1 MMEGRPIWDRG
12 SSPGLY
18 LRSSIATS
26 SAGMVE
32 LNCACTGPFELRLDG
47 QLVACRRG
55 GALTERPLL
64 HRIPLQLRGPGR
76 HTLIVRAANHPA
88 VAVPWFACSAPAV
101 SPTAG
106 DGTWIVRALPQPRED
121 PGVDE
126 FHDAGEDPPD
136 CDAAGAGDGWE
147 PAVEVDAAIPATVRE
162 PGGIMEEPLQA
173 VAVAAAGEWSGDS
186 PEPERLQALAD
197 CKCVHP
203 QGLLSGRVARTIIRT
218 APFKSVVVQLDLGRI
233 AIGCPEVRLET
244 EESGGIVDLYFGYVR
259 GRTHAQ
265 VRYIARAGRQGWR
278 ALREQAGRYL
288 TVRLSGFA
296 ENCHLESVSVVTRS
310 DPGPETTAT
319 VEQDGM
325 VATHP
330 VGRETLDSVRQEIYS
345 LQLPPRPY
353 DWLAMLTAFVTDFYL
368 TGNTATAR
376 TVLRTAAGRE
386 ANRDPQSSWGAFP
399 LFVEAYHLLSGDGE
413 TVSGLLSDLLPPAAA
428 VPLDPGGEVP
438 TARAALAA
446 ASAAA
451 AGRVCRGLGH
461 TGAAADCQA
470 EARRLRDLVQGRWR
484 EPEGLFP
491 ETSAEAARFS
501 QWSNA
506 LVLYGSLARADQ
518 RERIA
523 AAIGDPSLSP
533 VGGLVQAWFLC
544 EGLWRAGAEQRALE
558 YAGMHW
564 ERMAARPGETWA
576 DRALRPSAP
585 YEPGPEY
592 LAGAHLLGVEPLRPG
607 FAVARIRPPRS
618 AATRASGSVPTPAGD
633 IAVSWSRE
641 ADSFAVETGLPASIE
656 GRLVLHRGGRKMP
669 TILVNRVTVWR
680 NEKMYPNPF
689 VQRIVADGEDIVLA
703 LTQGGRSRV
712 EVV

>member
-1 MMEGRPIWDRG
+1 MEGRPIWDREN
-12 SSPGLY
+12 SLVLY

-26 SAGMVE
+26 AAGKVE

-64 HRIPLQLRGPGR
+64 NRIPLQLRSAGR
-76 HTLIVRAANHPA
+76 HTLTVRAANLPA
-88 VAVPWFACSAPAV
+88 VAVPWFACSAAAI

-106 DGTWIVRALPQPRED
+106 DGAWTVRAVPQAPED
-121 PGVDE
+121 LGVEE
-126 FHDAGEDPPD
+126 FHDAREDPLD
-136 CDAAGAGDGWE
+136 CDAAAAGDGWE
-147 PAVEVDAAIPATVRE
+147 PAVEAAAAIPPPVRE
-162 PGGIMEEPLQA
+162 PGGILEEPLEA
-173 VAVAAAGEWSGDS
+173 VALAAAGEWSAGS
-186 PEPERLQALAD
+186 LEPERLQALAD

-203 QGLLSGRVARTIIRT
+203 QGLLSGRVTRTIIRT
-218 APFKSVVVQLDLGRI
+218 APCKSVVVQLDLGRI
-233 AIGCPEVRLET
+233 VTGCPEVRLET

-259 GRTHAQ
+259 GATHAQ
-265 VRYIARAGRQGWR
+265 VRYIARTGRQGWR

-288 TVRLSGFA
+288 TVRLSRFA
-296 ENCHLESVSVVTRS
+296 ENCHLESVSVVTRRA
-310 DPGPETTAT
+310 PGPERTAT

-325 VATHP
+325 VVPHP
-330 VGRETLDSVRQEIYS
+330 VGRRTLDSVRQEIYS

-353 DWLAMLTAFVTDFYL
+353 DWLAMLTAFVTDFHL

-376 TVLRTAAGRE
+376 TVLGTAAGRE
-386 ANRDPQSSWGAFP
+386 GNRGPKSSRAGFP
-399 LFVEAYHLLSGDGE
+399 LFVEAYHLFSGEGE
-413 TVSGLLSDLLPPAAA
+413 TVRARLSDLLPPAGES
-428 VPLDPGGEVP
+428 PSGPGAEVP
-438 TARAALAA
+438 TAEAALAA

-451 AGRVCRGLGH
+451 AWRVCRRLGK
-461 TGAAADCQA
+461 TGAAAVCRE
-470 EARRLRDLVQGRWR
+470 EARRWRELVQGRWR
-484 EPEGLFP
+484 EPEGLFS
-491 ETSAEAARFS
+491 ETTAEAARFS

-506 LVLYGSLARADQ
+506 LVLYGSLARVDQ
-518 RERIA
+518 KERIA

-533 VGGLVQAWFLC
+533 VTGLKQAWFLC
-544 EGLWRAGAEQRALE
+544 EGLWRAGAEQQALE

-592 LAGAHLLGVEPLRPG
+592 MAGARLLGVEPLRPG

-618 AATRASGSVPTPAGD
+618 VATRASGSVPTPAGD
-633 IAVSWSRE
+633 IAVSWNRE
-641 ADSFAVETGLPASIE
+641 ADGFAVETELPTSVE

-703 LTQGGRSRV
+703 LTRGGRSRI

>member
-18 LRSSIATS
+18 LRISIATS
-26 SAGMVE
+26 SAGKVE
-32 LNCACTGPFELRLDG
+32 LHCACTGPFELRLDG
-47 QLVACRRG
+47 QPIARRRG
-55 GALTERPLL
+55 GALTERPLI

-76 HTLIVRAANHPA
+76 HTLTVRAANRPA
-88 VAVPWFACSAPAV
+88 VAAPWFACSAAGV

-106 DGTWIVRALPQPRED
+106 GGAWTVRAVPQAPED
-121 PGVDE
+121 LGVDE
-126 FHDAGEDPPD
+126 FHDAREDPGD
-136 CDAAGAGDGWE
+136 GDAADSGNGWE
-147 PAVEVDAAIPATVRE
+147 PAVEVEAAIPPSVRE
-162 PGGIMEEPLQA
+162 PGGIVEESREA
-173 VAVAAAGEWSGDS
+173 VAIAAAGEWSGGS

-203 QGLLSGRVARTIIRT
+203 QGLLSGRVARTVIRT
-218 APFKSVVVQLDLGRI
+218 APCKSVVIQLDFGRI
-233 AIGCPEVRLET
+233 LTGCPEVRLET
-244 EESGGIVDLYFGYVR
+244 EESGGVVDLYFGYV
-259 GRTHAQ
+259 GGGTHAQ

-296 ENCHLESVSVVTRS
+296 ENCRLESVSVVTRS
-310 DPGPETTAT
+310 DPGPGTTAT

-325 VATHP
+325 VAPHP
-330 VGRETLDSVRQEIYS
+330 VGRDTLDSVRQEIYS

-353 DWLAMLTAFVTDFYL
+353 DWLAMLAAFVTDFYV

-386 ANRDPQSSWGAFP
+386 ASRCPQSSRAAFP

-413 TVSGLLSDLLPPAAA
+413 TVSGLLPDLLSPAPA
-428 VPLDPGGEVP
+428 VPPDPGGEVP
-438 TARAALAA
+438 TAQAALAA
-446 ASAAA
+446 AGAAA

-461 TGAAADCQA
+461 TGAAADWQA
-470 EARRLRDLVQGRWR
+470 EARRLRDLVQGRWS

-491 ETSAEAARFS
+491 ETTAEAARFS

-506 LVLYGSLARADQ
+506 LVLYGSLARVDQ

-523 AAIGDPSLSP
+523 AAIGNPSLSP
-533 VGGLVQAWFLC
+533 VGGLIQAWFLC

-558 YAGMHW
+558 HAGMHW

-576 DRALRPSAP
+576 DRALRPSGP

-618 AATRASGSVPTPAGD
+618 VATRASGSVPTPAGD

-641 ADSFAVETGLPASIE
+641 ADSFDVETELPADVE